1 MTSERAPSGPRFHV
15 VHGQREYSIKE
26 VLTLLQ
32 PEFPDIT
39 ISKIRFLESK
49 GLIAPER
56 NAAGYRRFYQHDID
70 RLAEILRLQR
80 STYMP
85 LKKIK
90 EHLEGDRPI
99 DLFPGGTEP
108 ELPSRRSDLVSID
121 DLAAQLEV
129 SVASIEEIVAGGF
142 ATGVMVA
149 GKRHFGP
156 LEAEIVRVVHAF
168 GSLGFEP
175 RHLRQFRNWA
185 NWELGALE
193 ARIAPLVRQRSPEAR
208 RRAIAQ
214 LDEMLELG
222 GELRRLL
229 LALGTAELR
238 RSAGQSS

>member
-1 MTSERAPSGPRFHV
+1 MTGESPHPGIRFQV
-15 VHGQREYSIKE
+15 VHGEREYSIKE

-99 DLFPGGTEP
+99 DLFPSDHEP
-108 ELPSRRSDLVSID
+108 EPPSRRSDLVSID
-121 DLAAQLEV
+121 DLAAQLDV
-129 SVASIEEIVAGGF
+129 TVAYVEEIVAGGY

-149 GKRHFGP
+149 GTRHFGP
-156 LEAEIVRVVHAF
+156 LEAEVVRVVHAF
-168 GSLGFEP
+168 ASFGFEP

-185 NWELGALE
+185 NWEVGALE

-208 RRAIAQ
+208 RKAIAQ

-222 GELRRLL
+222 AELRRLL
-229 LALGTAELR
+229 LILGTAELR